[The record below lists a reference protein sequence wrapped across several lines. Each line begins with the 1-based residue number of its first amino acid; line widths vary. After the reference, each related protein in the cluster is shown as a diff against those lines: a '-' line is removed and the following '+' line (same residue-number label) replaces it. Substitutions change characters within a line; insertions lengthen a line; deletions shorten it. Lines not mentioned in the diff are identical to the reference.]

1 MTFMLTR
8 IHVDDYEAWKE
19 AFDSDPAEARKSAQG
34 YRILRSIEDPNE
46 LFISVEFPSA
56 DEAKEGRQ
64 RLVDAGVLERV
75 DVQNGPTPAE
85 PAEAVGS

>member
-8 IHVDDYEAWKE
+8 IHVEDYDAWKE
-19 AFDSDPAEARKSAQG
+19 AFDSDTPGARKSAKG
-34 YRILRSIEDPNE
+34 YRILRGVEDPNE
-46 LFISVEFPSA
+46 VFISVEFLSP

-75 DVQNGPTPAE
+75 DVQNGPTIAE
-85 PAEAVGS
+85 QAEAVRS

>member
-19 AFDSDPAEARKSAQG
+19 AFDSDAAGARKSAQG
-34 YRILRSIEDPNE
+34 YRILRSVEDPNE
-46 LFISVEFPSA
+46 VFISVEFPSP
-56 DEAKEGRQ
+56 DKAKEGRQ
-64 RLVDAGVLERV
+64 RLVAAGVLERV
-75 DVQNGPTPAE
+75 DVQNGPTIAE